1 MGFEHISS
9 TCKFSGLIIVAICG
23 IKKKKELRQK

>member
-9 TCKFSGLIIVAICG
+9 MCKFSGLIIVACG